1 MSYHPLFHV
10 AGKEFRM
17 SSMLRKCTCS
27 LVLLLSMV
35 FVFAGDMSAAETAAD
50 SLGSN
55 AKSQTRWISQLID
68 NRFHVHDTTIYY
80 PAFPRFVLKVY
91 NWGDRTFNYYDKNY
105 VVGTGKNWKLQG
117 KTYGWIET
125 QTMLFPKNSLLSMHS
140 NFYSDA
146 GAYISF
152 MAVSVGYMWNMDR
165 LFDRNTKRHTF
176 NFDFTCSRFSI
187 NYSAVSSEGGMIL
200 TRIGEYNDGKDIRYN
215 FDDISIKTTN
225 LDAYYFFNHRR
236 YSHAAAYSFSKYQL
250 RTAGTALVG
259 INLTEMDSRMDFSG
273 LPDDMREALPLAN
286 PVYKFHHRDFAVLGG
301 YARNWVLKPRRWLL
315 NLTVMGALGYK
326 YTYEDATDGH
336 RNMLANNYKAW
347 FGCVYNHRKLF
358 AAAQLRSTGSL
369 YFNSNFTHFST
380 FSALTLTVGMRF

>member
-1 MSYHPLFHV
+1 
-10 AGKEFRM
+10 
-17 SSMLRKCTCS
+17 
-27 LVLLLSMV
+27 MV

-125 QTMLFPKNSLLSMHS
+125 QTMLFPKNSLLSMHL

-187 NYSAVSSEGGMIL
+187 NYSSVSSEGGMIL

-250 RTAGTALVG
+250 RTAGTALIG
-259 INLTEMDSRMDFSG
+259 LNLAEMDSRMDFSG

-286 PVYKFHHRDFAVLGG
+286 PVYK
-301 YARNWVLKPRRWLL
+301 
-315 NLTVMGALGYK
+315 
-326 YTYEDATDGH
+326 YTYESATDGH